1 MRVVV
6 VVGGNDSGGGGG
18 GACVDRSVDRWED
31 IYVCMY
37 DVHIYIYAY
46 IYCVRL

>member
-18 GACVDRSVDRWED
+18 GACVDRSVDRWEMTLAK
-31 IYVCMY
+31 IVIS
-37 DVHIYIYAY
+37 DVPY
-46 IYCVRL
+46 RLLSSPPS